1 MSWPFAPTP
10 NEHQKIENI
19 VKQIELTPINIRK
32 LKDNFMNLRKGLEL
46 LLEKIITNKVLT
58 KTADKAS
65 ITVAMIPRNYWK
77 CGIGISQTQNFI
89 IIQVIETHQLLLK
102 T

>member
-19 VKQIELTPINIRK
+19 FKQIELTPINIRK

-89 IIQVIETHQLLLK
+89 IIQVIATHQLLLK

>member
-65 ITVAMIPRNYWK
+65 ITVAIIPRNYWK

-89 IIQVIETHQLLLK
+89 IIQVIATHQLLLK